1 MPEAYIFDSV
11 RTPRGKGRPSG
22 ALHTLSPIDLGATVL
37 SALDERT
44 RFSRF
49 EPEDVIFGCG
59 DGVNDQ
65 GANIARSSVLHAGL
79 PDSIPGCTISRF
91 CASGLDA
98 VNAAAARVMGGQ
110 ADLLVAGG
118 VEMMSIIPIA
128 GTGGPNGTDAFFNDE
143 AHFTPL
149 GEAADLLAT
158 LCGHTRS
165 DVDTFAAMSQERA
178 AAAWSERRFDRSVV
192 PVHDGNGVLML
203 DRDEHMR
210 PGTTVDDLAKLP
222 AAFKAMGEKGG
233 FDAVV
238 RQRYPQVAKVAH
250 VHTAGNSSGIVDGAA
265 AMLIG
270 TAEAGRRMGL
280 APRAVIRSFANAAM
294 DPCLMLAAPADATR
308 RCLARAGRTLQDI
321 DLYEVNEAFASVV
334 LHFMERTGVDSDRIN
349 VNGGAIAM
357 GHPIGAT
364 GVMLLGTLLDE
375 LERTGRESG
384 VVTLCVGM
392 GMGVA
397 TCIERVGG
405 GS

>member
-1 MPEAYIFDSV
+1 MPDAYIFDSV

-37 SALDERT
+37 AALDERT

-79 PDSIPGCTISRF
+79 PDTIAGSTVSRF

-98 VNAAAARVMGGQ
+98 VNSAAARVMAGQ
-110 ADLLVAGG
+110 AELIVAGG

-128 GTGGPNGTDAFFNDE
+128 GTGGPNGTDAIFNDE

-158 LCGHTRS
+158 LCGHSRA
-165 DVDTFAAMSQERA
+165 DADAYAAASQGRA
-178 AAAWSERRFDRSVV
+178 ADAWNERRFDRSIV
-192 PVHDGNGVLML
+192 PVHDVNGTLML
-203 DRDEHMR
+203 DRDEHVR
-210 PGTTVDDLAKLP
+210 PGTTVEDLAKLP
-222 AAFKAMGEKGG
+222 AAFRAMGEKGG
-233 FDAVV
+233 FDAIV

-265 AMLIG
+265 AMLVG
-270 TAEAGRRMGL
+270 TAEAGERLGL
-280 APRAVIRSFANAAM
+280 KPRARIRSFANAAM

-308 RCLARAGRTLQDI
+308 RCLSRAGRTLDDI
-321 DLYEVNEAFASVV
+321 DLYEVNEAFGSVPLAWAKAV
-334 LHFMERTGVDSDRIN
+334 GADPAKLN
-349 VNGGAIAM
+349 VNGGAQAN
-357 GHPIGAT
+357 GHPLGCTGAKLMT
-364 GVMLLGTLLDE
+364 TLLNE
-375 LERTGRESG
+375 LERRKGRYGLLAICEDG
-384 VVTLCVGM
+384 GTAN
-392 GMGVA
+392 A
-397 TCIERVGG
+397 TIIERLE
-405 GS
+405 S

>member
-1 MPEAYIFDSV
+1 MQDAYIFDSV

-37 SALDERT
+37 GALDERT
-44 RFSRF
+44 RFSKF

-79 PDSIPGCTISRF
+79 PDSIPGSTVSRF

-98 VNAAAARVMGGQ
+98 VNAAAARVMAGQ
-110 ADLLVAGG
+110 ADLIVAGG

-128 GTGGPNGTDAFFNDE
+128 GTGGPNGSDAVFNNE
-143 AHFTPL
+143 ALFTPL

-158 LCGHTRS
+158 LCGHSRG
-165 DVDTFAAMSQERA
+165 DVDGFAAVSQARA
-178 AAAWSERRFDRSVV
+178 AEAWETGRFDRSIV
-192 PVHDGNGVLML
+192 PVRDINGVQVL

-210 PGTTVDDLAKLP
+210 PGTTVDDLGKLP
-222 AAFKAMGEKGG
+222 AAFKTMGEKGG
-233 FDAVV
+233 FDAIV
-238 RQRYPQVAKVAH
+238 RQRYPQVSRIAH

-270 TAEAGRRMGL
+270 TAEAGRRLGL
-280 APRAVIRSFANAAM
+280 KPRAAVRAFANAAM
-294 DPCLMLAAPADATR
+294 DPCLMLAAPADATQ
-308 RCLARAGRTLQDI
+308 RCLARVGRTVGDV
-321 DLYEVNEAFASVV
+321 DLFEVNEAFASVV
-334 LHFMERTGVDSDRIN
+334 LHFMERTGVGHDKIN

-364 GVMLLGTLLDE
+364 GVMLVGTLLDE
-375 LERTGRESG
+375 LERQGLESG
-384 VVTLCVGM
+384 VVTLCVGL

-397 TCIERVGG
+397 TYIERVGDAA
-405 GS
+405 

>member
-1 MPEAYIFDSV
+1 MSEAYIFESV

-37 SALDERT
+37 EALDERT
-44 RFSRF
+44 GFSKAA
-49 EPEDVIFGCG
+49 PEDVIFGCG

-65 GANIARSSVLHAGL
+65 GGNVARCSVLHAGM
-79 PDSIPGCTISRF
+79 PDTIPGSTVSRF

-98 VNAAAARVMGGQ
+98 VNSAAARVMAGQ
-110 ADLLVAGG
+110 ADLIVAGG
-118 VEMMSIIPIA
+118 VEMMSLVPIA
-128 GTGGPNGTDAFFNDE
+128 GTGGPSGSDAVFNNE

-158 LCGHTRS
+158 LCGHSRG
-165 DVDTFAAMSQERA
+165 DVDAYAAASQGRA
-178 AAAWSERRFDRSVV
+178 AEAWERGYFARSIV
-192 PVHDGNGVLML
+192 PVEDVNGTLVL
-203 DRDEHMR
+203 DRDEHIR
-210 PGTTVDDLAKLP
+210 PGTTAADLARLP
-222 AAFKAMGEKGG
+222 PAFKGMGEKGG

-238 RQRYPQVAKVAH
+238 RQRYPEVSRVSH

-270 TAEAGRRMGL
+270 TAEAGRRLGL
-280 APRAVIRSFANAAM
+280 KPRAVIRSCANAAM

-308 RCLARAGRTLQDI
+308 RCLERAGRTLSDV

-334 LHFMERTGVDSDRIN
+334 LHFMERTGVGHDRVN

-364 GVMLLGTLLDE
+364 GVMLIGTLIDE
-375 LERTGRESG
+375 LERRGLECG
-384 VVTLCVGM
+384 VATLCVGL

-397 TCIERVGG
+397 TLIERVGETA
-405 GS
+405 

>member
-1 MPEAYIFDSV
+1 MQDAYIFDSV

-22 ALHTLSPIDLGATVL
+22 ALHTLSPIDLGAVVL
-37 SALDERT
+37 RALDART
-44 RFSRF
+44 GFSRF

-79 PDSIPGCTISRF
+79 PETIAGSTVSRF

-98 VNAAAARVMGGQ
+98 VNAAAARVMSGQ
-110 ADLLVAGG
+110 ADLIVAGG

-128 GTGGPNGTDAFFNDE
+128 GTGGPNGTDAIFNNE
-143 AHFTPL
+143 SHFTPL

-158 LCGHTRS
+158 LCGHSRA
-165 DVDTFAAMSQERA
+165 DVDAFAAASQARA
-178 AAAWSERRFDRSVV
+178 ARAWDERRFDRSVV
-192 PVHDGNGVLML
+192 PVHDVNGTLML

-210 PGTTVDDLAKLP
+210 PGTTSDDLAKLP
-222 AAFKAMGEKGG
+222 PAFQGMGEKGG
-233 FDAVV
+233 FDAIV
-238 RQRYPQVAKVAH
+238 RQRYPQVARVAH

-270 TAEAGRRMGL
+270 TAEAGRRLGL
-280 APRAVIRSFANAAM
+280 KPRAAIRAFANAAM

-308 RCLARAGRTLQDI
+308 RCLARLGRDVGDV

-334 LHFMERTGVDSDRIN
+334 LHFMERTSIGHDRVN

-364 GVMLLGTLLDE
+364 GVMLVGTLLDE

-384 VVTLCVGM
+384 VVTLCVGL

-397 TCIERVGG
+397 TLIERVGDAA
-405 GS
+405 

>member
-1 MPEAYIFDSV
+1 MPDAYIFDSV
-11 RTPRGKGRPSG
+11 RTPRGRGRPSG

-37 SALDERT
+37 AALDERT

-79 PDSIPGCTISRF
+79 PETIPGSTVSRF

-98 VNAAAARVMGGQ
+98 VNSAAARVMASQ
-110 ADLLVAGG
+110 AELIVAGG

-128 GTGGPNGTDAFFNDE
+128 GTGGPNGTDAIFNNE
-143 AHFTPL
+143 AHYTPL

-158 LCGHTRS
+158 LCGHSRA
-165 DVDTFAAMSQERA
+165 DVDALAASSQDRA
-178 AAAWSERRFDRSVV
+178 ATAWNERRFDRSIV
-192 PVHDGNGVLML
+192 PVRDLNGALML
-203 DRDEHMR
+203 DRDEHVR
-210 PGTTVDDLAKLP
+210 PGTTIDDLARLP

-238 RQRYPQVAKVAH
+238 RQRYPQVSKVEH

-270 TAEAGRRMGL
+270 TAEAGRRLGL
-280 APRAVIRSFANAAM
+280 KPRAVIRSFANAAM
-294 DPCLMLAAPADATR
+294 DPCLMLAAPADATQ
-308 RCLARAGRTLQDI
+308 RCLARAGRTLADI

-334 LHFMERTGVDSDRIN
+334 LHFMERTGVGHDRVN

-375 LERTGRESG
+375 LERTGRQSG
-384 VVTLCVGM
+384 VVTLCVGL

-397 TCIERVGG
+397 TLIERMGDA
-405 GS
+405 S

>member
-1 MPEAYIFDSV
+1 LPDAYIFDSV
-11 RTPRGKGRPSG
+11 RTPRGRGRPSG

-79 PDSIPGCTISRF
+79 PETIPGSTVSRF

-98 VNAAAARVMGGQ
+98 VNAAAARVMAGQ
-110 ADLLVAGG
+110 AELIVAGG

-128 GTGGPNGTDAFFNDE
+128 GTGGPNGTDAIFNNE

-158 LCGHTRS
+158 LCGHSRA
-165 DVDTFAAMSQERA
+165 DVDALAASSQDRA
-178 AAAWSERRFDRSVV
+178 ATAWNERRFDRSIV
-192 PVHDGNGVLML
+192 PVHDVNGALML
-203 DRDEHMR
+203 DRDEHVR

-233 FDAVV
+233 FDAIV
-238 RQRYPQVAKVAH
+238 RQRYPQVSRVEH

-270 TAEAGRRMGL
+270 TAEAGRRLGL
-280 APRAVIRSFANAAM
+280 KPRAVIRSFANAAM
-294 DPCLMLAAPADATR
+294 DPCLMLAAPADATQ
-308 RCLARAGRTLQDI
+308 RCLARAGRTLADI

-334 LHFMERTGVDSDRIN
+334 LHFMERTGVGHDRVN

-375 LERTGRESG
+375 LERSGRQSG
-384 VVTLCVGM
+384 VVTLCVGL

-397 TCIERVGG
+397 TLIERMGDA
-405 GS
+405 S

>member
-1 MPEAYIFDSV
+1 MPDAYIFDSV

-65 GANIARSSVLHAGL
+65 GAKIARPPALHAGL
-79 PDSIPGCTISRF
+79 PDTIPGSTVSRF

-98 VNAAAARVMGGQ
+98 VNSAAARVMAGQ
-110 ADLLVAGG
+110 AELIVAGG

-128 GTGGPNGTDAFFNDE
+128 GTGGPNGTDAIFNDE

-158 LCGHTRS
+158 LCGHSRA
-165 DVDTFAAMSQERA
+165 DADAYAAASQARA
-178 AAAWSERRFDRSVV
+178 ADAWNERRFDRSIV
-192 PVHDGNGVLML
+192 PVHDVNGTLML
-203 DRDEHMR
+203 DRDEHVR
-210 PGTTVDDLAKLP
+210 PGTTIEDLAKLP
-222 AAFKAMGEKGG
+222 AAFRTMGEKGG
-233 FDAVV
+233 FDAIV

-265 AMLIG
+265 AMLVG
-270 TAEAGRRMGL
+270 TAEAGERLGL
-280 APRAVIRSFANAAM
+280 KPRARIRSFANAAM

-308 RCLARAGRTLQDI
+308 RCLARAGRTLDDI

-334 LHFMERTGVDSDRIN
+334 LHFMERTGVGHDRVN

-364 GVMLLGTLLDE
+364 GVMLVGTLLDE
-375 LERTGRESG
+375 LERTGKESG
-384 VVTLCVGM
+384 VVTLCVGL

-397 TCIERVGG
+397 TCIERVGLA
-405 GS
+405 S